1 MKIFFIE
8 FIRACTFFISIKF
21 YFDIIRRRKLPYKGV
36 FVSPKQ
42 LNKTYEEL
50 SMAFPGRVFMY
61 KAGRQREI
69 SFDNEG
75 IYVLS

>member
-1 MKIFFIE
+1 
-8 FIRACTFFISIKF
+8 
-21 YFDIIRRRKLPYKGV
+21 
-36 FVSPKQ
+36 
-42 LNKTYEEL
+42 
-50 SMAFPGRVFMY
+50 MAFPGRVFMY